1 MTTTISKQEQM
12 HIDILITAIES
23 NDWASISRYKNSV
36 VPAFATIAELEDSG
50 ERSLGE
56 ITVTSDDI
64 GKVVQRIASLIRAG
78 ESGNPIPHIGQDTI
92 QAVRDSMR
100 DPEDADF
107 DAGMA
112 DQILQIAFFK
122 IATGKEEIVYA

>member
-50 ERSLGE
+50 E
-56 ITVTSDDI
+56 
-64 GKVVQRIASLIRAG
+64 
-78 ESGNPIPHIGQDTI
+78 
-92 QAVRDSMR
+92 
-100 DPEDADF
+100 
-107 DAGMA
+107 
-112 DQILQIAFFK
+112 
-122 IATGKEEIVYA
+122 